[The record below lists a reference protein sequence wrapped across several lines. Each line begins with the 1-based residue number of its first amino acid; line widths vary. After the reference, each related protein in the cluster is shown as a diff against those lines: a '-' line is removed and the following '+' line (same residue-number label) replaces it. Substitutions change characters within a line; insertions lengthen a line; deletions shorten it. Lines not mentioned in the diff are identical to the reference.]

1 MARGGDRHTLDL
13 FRDWEPPKVA
23 VGPAPADVRGPL
35 DLVIARLIS
44 AALKNASLKKPGRK
58 REDIAKSM
66 SAFLG
71 RAISKDMLDA
81 WASGAKTTNRIP
93 LDAFVA
99 LIDATGDH
107 DLLGWMPGQHGYVV
121 VPEKYGDLIELHLL
135 EERETEIAR
144 RKQALQARY
153 RGGRS

>member
-44 AALKNASLKKPGRK
+44 SALKKSGRK
-58 REDIAKSM
+58 REEIANNM

-71 RAISKDMLDA
+71 RPVSKDMLDA
-81 WASGAKTTNRIP
+81 WASGAKATNRIP

-107 DLLGWMPGQHGYVV
+107 DLLGWMPQQHGFLV
-121 VPEKYGDLIELHLL
+121 VPARYGDLIELHLL
-135 EERETEIAR
+135 EEQENEIAR
-144 RKQALQARY
+144 RKQAVQARY